1 MAQSLD
7 ISDLIRFQQQLSDVL
22 KKKEIR
28 KCFKEAHQ
36 IVGKEMERMV
46 RRGLPGSKK
55 VARWQVAR
63 FGSGGGFTAVSAEK
77 GEYKGYAKGYITNA
91 IENGHWSPLT
101 ANFRVKGLG
110 FYAKARSEL
119 KQNAQK
125 NAKILEQKIE
135 EKLQNLGR

>member
-7 ISDLIRFQQQLSDVL
+7 ISDLIEFNKKLSDVL

-36 IVGKEMERMV
+36 IAGKEMERTV
-46 RRGLPGSKK
+46 RSGLPGSKK
-55 VARWQVAR
+55 VASWQVGHY
-63 FGSGGGFTAVSAEK
+63 GSGGGYTAVRAQK
-77 GEYKGYAKGYITNA
+77 GKHKGYAKGYITNA

-125 NAKILEQKIE
+125 NAKILEHKIE
-135 EKLQNLGR
+135 ETLQNLGR

>member
-7 ISDLIRFQQQLSDVL
+7 ISDLIRFKQQLSDVL

-28 KCFKEAHQ
+28 KCFKGAHQ
-36 IVGKEMERMV
+36 IAGKEMERMV
-46 RRGLPGSKK
+46 RSGLPGSKK

-77 GEYKGYAKGYITNA
+77 GKHEGYAKGYITNA
-91 IENGHWSPLT
+91 IENGHWSPI
-101 ANFRVKGLG
+101 ARNFRVKGLG

-119 KQNAQK
+119 KRNAQK
-125 NAKILEQKIE
+125 HAEVLEHKIE
-135 EKLQNLGR
+135 DLLQGLGR

>member
-7 ISDLIRFQQQLSDVL
+7 LSDLIHFKQQLSDVL

-46 RRGLPGSKK
+46 RSGLPGSKK
-55 VARWQVAR
+55 VARWQVSHY
-63 FGSGGGFTAVSAEK
+63 GSGGGYTATRAET
-77 GEYKGYAKGYITNA
+77 GDHEGYAKGYITNA

-110 FYAKARSEL
+110 FYAKARSQL

-125 NAKILEQKIE
+125 YAKTLEHNIE

>member
-1 MAQSLD
+1 MAQSID
-7 ISDLIRFQQQLSDVL
+7 ISDLIEFNRKLSDVV

-63 FGSGGGFTAVSAEK
+63 FGSGGGFAAVSAEK
-77 GEYKGYAKGYITNA
+77 GDHEGYAKGHITNA

-101 ANFRVKGLG
+101 ANFRVRGLG

-125 NAKILEQKIE
+125 HAKVLEEKIE
-135 EKLQNLGR
+135 EMLQGLGR

>member
-7 ISDLIRFQQQLSDVL
+7 ISDLIRFKQQLSDVL

-46 RRGLPGSKK
+46 RSGLPGSRR
-55 VARWQVAR
+55 VARWQVSHY
-63 FGSGGGFTAVSAEK
+63 GSGGGYTATRAEE
-77 GEYKGYAKGYITNA
+77 GDHEGYAKGYITNA
-91 IENGHWSPLT
+91 IENGHWSPI
-101 ANFRVKGLG
+101 ARNFRVKGLG

-119 KQNAQK
+119 KRNAQK
-125 NAKILEQKIE
+125 HAKTLEHKLE

>member
-7 ISDLIRFQQQLSDVL
+7 ISDLIRFKQQLSDVL

-36 IVGKEMERMV
+36 IAGKEMERMV
-46 RRGLPGSKK
+46 RSGLPGSKK

-77 GEYKGYAKGYITNA
+77 GDHEGYAKGYITNA
-91 IENGHWSPLT
+91 IENGHWSPI
-101 ANFRVKGLG
+101 ARNFRVKGLG

-119 KQNAQK
+119 KRNAQK
-125 NAKILEQKIE
+125 HAEILEHKIE
-135 EKLQNLGR
+135 ETLQNLGR

>member
-7 ISDLIRFQQQLSDVL
+7 ISQLIEFNKKLSDVL

-36 IVGKEMERMV
+36 IVGKEMERTV
-46 RRGLPGSKK
+46 RAGLPGSRK

-77 GEYKGYAKGYITNA
+77 GEHKGYAKGYITNA

-119 KQNAQK
+119 KRNAQK
-125 NAKILEQKIE
+125 HAKTLEHKIE
-135 EKLQNLGR
+135 EKLQNFGR